1 MDRVL
6 FPDSTV
12 EISYAIDVP
21 IGSHSVKVICQN
33 PNEINQYDKDPTND
47 SQMYQLIQNTI
58 EGCED
63 FSGDYLSDGWTLF
76 QSYPYVD
83 FMTTSYPCSPDVL
96 QTYVPTCLFG
106 FYDSTAINTLETTYN
121 FSDATN
127 YADIIL
133 SFDRANK
140 NDNNVSKTTKL
151 FVTGTNCNSGID
163 TLLYLEGATLASTP
177 GNIPICNSWNPVF
190 CSDWDTSNLS
200 LCQYMGSIV
209 TIEFEIL
216 SQYYSGNVYLDN
228 ICIDFIEKPNSEELI
243 ESCDDTVFLSANV
256 ISNGYWSII
265 YGFGGHIFNAS
276 NPNSKFSGVHGNTYI
291 ITWNYLNGCGILY
304 SDTTTIN
311 LLGTLN
317 PIVEYDES
325 LCIGDTLSLFT
336 MDDPSLNFNW
346 SGPNGFISNI
356 NNPSI
361 SNVSEL
367 NSGVYSLFTF
377 NDNGCISDTI
387 NVEINVFQFL
397 DYPK

>member
-1 MDRVL
+1 MHR
-6 FPDSTV
+6 
-12 EISYAIDVP
+12 
-21 IGSHSVKVICQN
+21 
-33 PNEINQYDKDPTND
+33 
-47 SQMYQLIQNTI
+47 
-58 EGCED
+58 
-63 FSGDYLSDGWTLF
+63 
-76 QSYPYVD
+76 
-83 FMTTSYPCSPDVL
+83 
-96 QTYVPTCLFG
+96 
-106 FYDSTAINTLETTYN
+106 FY
-121 FSDATN
+121 
-127 YADIIL
+127 
-133 SFDRANK
+133 R
-140 NDNNVSKTTKL
+140 
-151 FVTGTNCNSGID
+151 
-163 TLLYLEGATLASTP
+163 
-177 GNIPICNSWNPVF
+177 
-190 CSDWDTSNLS
+190 
-200 LCQYMGSIV
+200 
-209 TIEFEIL
+209 
-216 SQYYSGNVYLDN
+216 
-228 ICIDFIEKPNSEELI
+228 KPNSEELI